1 MSKVAQNASQGKV
14 QQAYRSGATDNMG
27 ISSPIGVYIG
37 VVKRNDDNQNMGRL
51 QVYIQDFGGNP
62 DDPESWISVS
72 YASPFA
78 GSTSIYKQGSNV
90 QSYED
95 TIKSYGMWFV
105 PPDIDARVLV
115 AFANGKI
122 DLGYWFACLYQRGTQ
137 VSIPGI
143 GAQRTY
149 DGENIPAA
157 PKNKRDKDPDLQQ
170 YVTHKP
176 MYDALKKQ
184 GLENDSLRG
193 TGSSSVTRESPSKV
207 MGILTPEQQQFVIDD
222 GDSGGNNRLIRLRTT
237 NGVQLLLDDT
247 GGHIY
252 MISKNGE
259 SWIEISADGQIHL
272 YGSKD
277 INIRSETNV
286 NIRAD
291 NNVNIEAGNNVN
303 IKAVSNN
310 VQLQAGTDINTLATG
325 DTKITSQGTSNINSQ
340 VAHYETAGLI
350 HMNGP
355 AAAAAESLTV
365 NTLAVNQ
372 SVTESVCAV
381 VPEHEPW
388 KGHAG
393 AINPVGVGNQQ
404 MKKDPAPG
412 QTPRVP
418 QAEDKGS
425 ELSVPPATDPVMVDV
440 KTAKTSEPMVN
451 IIKEE
456 NGFTPVAVEDGGGES
471 VGFGSTLTEA
481 PVVEE
486 PVNPVPEPDT
496 DIYIDEAQALVDAET
511 AAEATDPVTTDVGD
525 TNIAGM
531 PGLAGKLTAASIKAK
546 GILPTQADSILR
558 NELAKSESA
567 VKGLMTGVEKIPKS
581 TFDGLVSF
589 HNQTGDAS
597 YAFVNGEKID
607 MRPLIQNKEWDRV
620 ASLMAADER
629 DRSRRIREAGIMV
642 SGNYGAVPSES
653 DIVANGFKK
662 TNELLMKGKLNQ
674 QTGSPASP
682 QQLISAASSYFKT
695 TGNMLPTISF
705 PSKLNVV
712 GTSSR
717 TLQDFIKNPNL
728 ANPFRGGY

>member
-14 QQAYRSGATDNMG
+14 QQAYRSGSTDNMG

-78 GSTSIYKQGSNV
+78 GSTSIFKQGSNV
-90 QSYED
+90 ESYDD

-105 PPDIDARVLV
+105 PPDLEARVLV

-122 DLGYWFACLYQRGTQ
+122 DLGYWFACLFQRGTQ

-143 GAQRTY
+143 GSQRTY
-149 DGENIPAA
+149 DGDNIPAA
-157 PKNKRDKDPDLQQ
+157 PKNKRDKDPDLGK

-193 TGSSSVTRESPSKV
+193 TSSSSVTRESPSKV
-207 MGILTPEQQQFVIDD
+207 MGILTPGQQQFVMDD
-222 GDSGGNNRLIRLRTT
+222 GDSSGNSRLIRLRTM

-259 SWIEISADGQIHL
+259 SWVEISADGQIHL

-277 INIRSETNV
+277 INIRSESNV

-303 IKAVSNN
+303 IKAVSKN

-355 AAAAAESLTV
+355 TAAAAEALTV

-372 SVTESVCAV
+372 SVKESVCTVA
-381 VPEHEPW
+381 PEHEPW

-393 AINPVGVGNQQ
+393 TINPVGVGNQQ

-412 QTPRVP
+412 KTPRVP
-418 QAEDKGS
+418 QDDDKGS
-425 ELSVPPATDPVMVDV
+425 ELSVPPATDPVMIDV

-456 NGFTPVAVEDGGGES
+456 NGFTPVAVDDAGGES
-471 VGFGSTLTEA
+471 VGFGSTLAEA
-481 PVVEE
+481 PDEE
-486 PVNPVPEPDT
+486 PENPVPEPDT
-496 DIYIDEAQALVDAET
+496 DIYIDELQGEIDTETSAEN
-511 AAEATDPVTTDVGD
+511 TDPIPANVSKA
-525 TNIAGM
+525 NIAGM
-531 PGLAGKLTAASIKAK
+531 PGAAGTFSAAAIKAQ

-558 NELAKSESA
+558 NELSKSESA
-567 VKGLMTGVEKIPKS
+567 VKGMLSGVEKIPKS

-597 YAFVNGEKID
+597 YAFVGGEKID
-607 MRPLIQNKEWDRV
+607 MRPLMQNKEWDRV

-653 DIVANGFKK
+653 DVVSNGFMK

-682 QQLISAASSYFKT
+682 QQLMSAASSYFKT
-695 TGNMLPTISF
+695 TGNMLPTVSF
-705 PSKLNVV
+705 PSKLNIAD
-712 GTSSR
+712 TSSR

-728 ANPFRGGY
+728 ANPFKGGY

>member
-149 DGENIPAA
+149 DGDNIPAA

-388 KGHAG
+388 RGHAG

-412 QTPRVP
+412 QMPRVP
-418 QAEDKGS
+418 QAEDKGA

-481 PVVEE
+481 PAVEPE
-486 PVNPVPEPDT
+486 NPVPEPDT
-496 DIYIDEAQALVDAET
+496 DIYIDEVQSMVDAET
-511 AAEATDPVTTDVGD
+511 AAETTDSIPADVGS

-531 PGLAGKLTAASIKAK
+531 PGLAGALTAASIKAK

-567 VKGLMTGVEKIPKS
+567 VKGLMSGVEKIPKS

-653 DIVANGFKK
+653 DIVTNGFKK

-674 QTGSPASP
+674 QTGSPATP

-728 ANPFRGGY
+728 ANPFKGGY